1 MDPKIMLLDE
11 PTSALDPE
19 LIGEVLSVIRNLA
32 HGGMTMILATHQ
44 IAFTRSLAH
53 EVIFLENGI
62 ILEQGTP
69 EELLSPDACTRSK
82 DFCSRLDDLYEEK
95 G

>member
-1 MDPKIMLLDE
+1 
-11 PTSALDPE
+11 
-19 LIGEVLSVIRNLA
+19 
-32 HGGMTMILATHQ
+32 
-44 IAFTRSLAH
+44 LAH

-69 EELLSPDACTRSK
+69 AELLSPDACTRSK
-82 DFCSRLDDLYEEK
+82 DFCSRLDELYEEK